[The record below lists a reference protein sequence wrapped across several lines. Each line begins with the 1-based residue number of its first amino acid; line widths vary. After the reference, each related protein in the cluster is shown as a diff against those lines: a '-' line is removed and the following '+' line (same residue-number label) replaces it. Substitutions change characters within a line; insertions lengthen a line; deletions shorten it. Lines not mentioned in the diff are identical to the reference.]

1 TNRPANSYCRLKG
14 ALQTRLRSM
23 ASAEDLEGLELC
35 GQSES
40 LTQRLRNI
48 LKDYSDGLAI
58 PKEIIQNADDAGAT
72 KVTLIYDSRSNR
84 QWQKS
89 VLSGRMA
96 DCQGPSLWAHNNSEF
111 TPEDFTNLLNL
122 GGATKRSQS
131 TKVGRFGLGFN
142 SVYNLTDVP
151 SVFSGWRLQFLD
163 PHGETRGRGFLEDVY
178 RRQGGNSTGVKLNF
192 ATKAGQQVLADFPH
206 QFAPYAGVMGCASDL
221 SAQPYRGTLIRLP
234 LRTPQQAKESKIC
247 QQRWRCAIC
256 WAKTAE
262 VAHLLL
268 LFTQSVSALRLL
280 HLRDGPKAAMLL
292 EVKRSLIECLRPL
305 PVTSDSGKLCDQT
318 QVLTAAVHKMQ
329 QESAEKLIGQLRLRI
344 ETWYSV
350 KVAKRLGIDA
360 LTVDTNRK
368 DDWLQST
375 AIGFSD
381 SLEMSQHNEVFRP
394 PLASVAVRIKTSQ
407 DVSAAD
413 VVKPGVAFSFLPL
426 PVETPLLF
434 HVNAT
439 FAVTSSRRHLEETT
453 MDESDGRWHPGRW
466 NAALL
471 REAACT
477 ALVAAIQR
485 MASDGIVGT
494 PDLWP
499 LPEAASGSIWCHLV
513 DSFYQTVFSADP
525 EAPCVF
531 PTNTGWK
538 NLSKAVFLDELSL
551 GSSALGSAAETVR
564 RIAQSMV
571 PESWGVAEGLAPGVQ
586 RSAVQLDLLGTR
598 LWEGEYFVATFLRNL
613 SRLWNFSDVDR
624 KHCCELLHLLLRSLS
639 QTAVSTEDPLRF
651 LRCLS
656 VQRLLNSCSFV
667 PNQLGQLCPAKELLD
682 PCCSAAALYDQNDS
696 IFPRNDFQIADIRRA
711 LLKFGLKSQI
721 DFDELLKRAESIYT
735 LDNDLRKERVRSLMR
750 CICESK
756 QLMTPCDDRLAKLRL
771 VEFLPA
777 LQKPKDCK
785 LLWYS
790 ESNAQGKLFSPRALY
805 DSSLEK
811 LVSLCQP
818 VFDKSLLQDVPQD
831 YKEPLLRMIGVQKT
845 VTWDVAW
852 TQLCRAAEVFHED
865 SRLICLAVYQ
875 HLSKL
880 IDEDPTV
887 ASKVRSA
894 FKTCESPAI
903 LFSDHGFLNPQKVS
917 LNLADK
923 ECQPYL
929 FHLLT
934 DIRRSLSNYRSFLK
948 AVGVLEQFGAATY
961 CQVLKEMQAKYN
973 GSELTDADRKCSI
986 DLLTRLSELSS
997 EKIPERSEIFAPDNK
1012 GVLTQCSDLC
1022 FGSIKWLP
1030 NSKSLHFVHKDVAY
1044 GVCEKLRIPDK
1055 REQALKMHHTP
1066 LPFGQKEELT
1076 TRIKGI
1082 LKSYPL
1088 GIEIF
1093 KELVQNADDA
1103 GATRIHLI
1111 NDRRSFL
1118 QERVLGE
1125 EWKSLQGPAL
1135 LVVNDTT
1142 FSDDDIEGI
1151 QNLGVGSKGSHPW
1164 KTGQYGIGFNCVYH
1178 VTDVP
1183 MFLSDNRVLC
1193 VMDPHC
1199 RYMPNAT
1206 IESPGG
1212 MYKDESLKAIMTDF
1226 PHFFEVFEL
1235 KFESL
1240 LGSTVFRL
1248 PLRTQDMARKSKI
1261 CSNSGSV
1268 NSERISAL
1276 FEELKSDLTD
1286 ILLFLT
1292 NVRTITLSELAPD
1305 GKLTKVAEVTSEI
1318 SGEDSAYSSLSKSA
1332 RSATKVGVAA
1342 RIDKSPDSGRQRH
1355 RAFNLLPL
1363 PLITSL
1369 PVHVNGHFALDPS
1382 RRNLWEAH
1390 SNDAAS
1396 EWNDVL
1402 VTTALPEC
1410 YVKLLDSLR
1419 KRIKAVTDD
1428 SQDLSLPLFYKLF
1441 PRANEADKS
1450 PWGNL
1455 TTKFYNEVLTKQW
1468 KLFPVMVRQQIEWLP
1483 LALSSDSVDGKAA
1496 FLQEGAPETL

>member
-247 QQRWRCAIC
+247 QQVYGEMEMRDLLG
-256 WAKTAE
+256 KTAE

-499 LPEAASGSIWCHLV
+499 LPEAAS
-513 DSFYQTVFSADP
+513 
-525 EAPCVF
+525 
-531 PTNTGWK
+531 
-538 NLSKAVFLDELSL
+538 
-551 GSSALGSAAETVR
+551 
-564 RIAQSMV
+564 
-571 PESWGVAEGLAPGVQ
+571 
-586 RSAVQLDLLGTR
+586 
-598 LWEGEYFVATFLRNL
+598 
-613 SRLWNFSDVDR
+613 
-624 KHCCELLHLLLRSLS
+624 
-639 QTAVSTEDPLRF
+639 
-651 LRCLS
+651 
-656 VQRLLNSCSFV
+656 
-667 PNQLGQLCPAKELLD
+667 
-682 PCCSAAALYDQNDS
+682 
-696 IFPRNDFQIADIRRA
+696 
-711 LLKFGLKSQI
+711 
-721 DFDELLKRAESIYT
+721 
-735 LDNDLRKERVRSLMR
+735 
-750 CICESK
+750 
-756 QLMTPCDDRLAKLRL
+756 
-771 VEFLPA
+771 
-777 LQKPKDCK
+777 
-785 LLWYS
+785 
-790 ESNAQGKLFSPRALY
+790 
-805 DSSLEK
+805 
-811 LVSLCQP
+811 
-818 VFDKSLLQDVPQD
+818 
-831 YKEPLLRMIGVQKT
+831 
-845 VTWDVAW
+845 
-852 TQLCRAAEVFHED
+852 
-865 SRLICLAVYQ
+865 
-875 HLSKL
+875 
-880 IDEDPTV
+880 
-887 ASKVRSA
+887 
-894 FKTCESPAI
+894 
-903 LFSDHGFLNPQKVS
+903 
-917 LNLADK
+917 
-923 ECQPYL
+923 
-929 FHLLT
+929 
-934 DIRRSLSNYRSFLK
+934 
-948 AVGVLEQFGAATY
+948 
-961 CQVLKEMQAKYN
+961 
-973 GSELTDADRKCSI
+973 
-986 DLLTRLSELSS
+986 
-997 EKIPERSEIFAPDNK
+997 
-1012 GVLTQCSDLC
+1012 
-1022 FGSIKWLP
+1022 
-1030 NSKSLHFVHKDVAY
+1030 
-1044 GVCEKLRIPDK
+1044 
-1055 REQALKMHHTP
+1055 
-1066 LPFGQKEELT
+1066 
-1076 TRIKGI
+1076 
-1082 LKSYPL
+1082 
-1088 GIEIF
+1088 
-1093 KELVQNADDA
+1093 
-1103 GATRIHLI
+1103 
-1111 NDRRSFL
+1111 
-1118 QERVLGE
+1118 
-1125 EWKSLQGPAL
+1125 
-1135 LVVNDTT
+1135 
-1142 FSDDDIEGI
+1142 
-1151 QNLGVGSKGSHPW
+1151 
-1164 KTGQYGIGFNCVYH
+1164 
-1178 VTDVP
+1178 
-1183 MFLSDNRVLC
+1183 
-1193 VMDPHC
+1193 
-1199 RYMPNAT
+1199 
-1206 IESPGG
+1206 
-1212 MYKDESLKAIMTDF
+1212 
-1226 PHFFEVFEL
+1226 
-1235 KFESL
+1235 
-1240 LGSTVFRL
+1240 
-1248 PLRTQDMARKSKI
+1248 
-1261 CSNSGSV
+1261 
-1268 NSERISAL
+1268 
-1276 FEELKSDLTD
+1276 
-1286 ILLFLT
+1286 
-1292 NVRTITLSELAPD
+1292 
-1305 GKLTKVAEVTSEI
+1305 
-1318 SGEDSAYSSLSKSA
+1318 
-1332 RSATKVGVAA
+1332 
-1342 RIDKSPDSGRQRH
+1342 
-1355 RAFNLLPL
+1355 
-1363 PLITSL
+1363 
-1369 PVHVNGHFALDPS
+1369 
-1382 RRNLWEAH
+1382 
-1390 SNDAAS
+1390 
-1396 EWNDVL
+1396 
-1402 VTTALPEC
+1402 
-1410 YVKLLDSLR
+1410 
-1419 KRIKAVTDD
+1419 
-1428 SQDLSLPLFYKLF
+1428 
-1441 PRANEADKS
+1441 
-1450 PWGNL
+1450 
-1455 TTKFYNEVLTKQW
+1455 
-1468 KLFPVMVRQQIEWLP
+1468 
-1483 LALSSDSVDGKAA
+1483 
-1496 FLQEGAPETL
+1496 